1 MRCGKRAGGIAAS
14 EASFAVMKW
23 GGWGRWPC
31 AGDAPSPVFCETSR
45 ESGAPSTRPIR
56 RVARPPRDLADTSLP
71 ASRPGAPR
79 ARLGRARRFFPDSRE
94 FCTLSR
100 DGRRMSAVSLDSARA
115 SAYAPASRGVR
126 RAGARV
132 VRRSPSSLAPQ
143 SRRPSAIHRVLAFG
157 ACYAREPPPPSAALR
172 KNGAPLFVSREGLP
186 KLRFSPQENLMC
198 SVRGRALLRDRA
210 K

>member
-1 MRCGKRAGGIAAS
+1 M
-14 EASFAVMKW
+14 
-23 GGWGRWPC
+23 GRC
-31 AGDAPSPVFCETSR
+31 AGCPSPPVFCETSR
-45 ESGAPSTRPIR
+45 ESGAPSTRPMR

-100 DGRRMSAVSLDSARA
+100 DGRRMSAASLGSARG
-115 SAYAPASRGVR
+115 SACAPASRGVR

-132 VRRSPSSLAPQ
+132 VRHSPSSLAPR
-143 SRRPSAIHRVLAFG
+143 SRRPSAIHRGLAFG
-157 ACYAREPPPPSAALR
+157 ARYARKPPPPSATLR
-172 KNGAPLFVSREGLP
+172 KNGAPLFVSTEGLP
-186 KLRFSPQENLMC
+186 MLRIIPHVRRMC
-198 SVRGRALLRDRA
+198 SACGRALLRDRA